1 VIEVSLPDIKKCI
14 LKKTWLL
21 AGGISPENV
30 VETLQKSEARFV
42 DINSG
47 VEVAPGVK
55 DHAKLK
61 QFVVNLNEARG

>member
-1 VIEVSLPDIKKCI
+1 
-14 LKKTWLL
+14 LL